1 MTTIQLYPTPRGAV
15 RPHFGALVTDALFD
29 WWRGRARRAPR
40 DALVSRRGAADEFA
54 DLRQLDSRLLR
65 DIGAPDH
72 LLARALAH
80 RDSGRAERDALRLG
94 IASAAWQHW

>member
-29 WWRGRARRAPR
+29 WWRGRARR
-40 DALVSRRGAADEFA
+40 GAVDEFA